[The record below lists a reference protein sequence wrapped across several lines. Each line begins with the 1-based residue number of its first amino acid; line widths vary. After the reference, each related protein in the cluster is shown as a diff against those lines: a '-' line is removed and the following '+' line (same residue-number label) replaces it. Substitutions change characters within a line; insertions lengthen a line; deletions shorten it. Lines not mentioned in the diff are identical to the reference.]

1 MVGAE
6 LVAENLA
13 SLLSGIARGV
23 CPLVFSTAFPFVRL
37 SGLSR
42 FSGSMNKQTR
52 QRISPPSA
60 CLNSFT
66 FYSRTRGLMECRC
79 TPPVK
84 EFFRANYLRSHPTAK
99 RRI

>member
-52 QRISPPSA
+52 QRISPPSG
-60 CLNSFT
+60 LPKLVYLLLQNSWT
-66 FYSRTRGLMECRC
+66 YGVSLHSPR
-79 TPPVK
+79 
-84 EFFRANYLRSHPTAK
+84 
-99 RRI
+99 